1 MVHAAALVASTAES
15 AEFAEI
21 AEIVEPPRGDAR
33 LTGWDGIRLS
43 SLALRG
49 WDSLSEFRL
58 KDADNLRE
66 IHLGGCSRL
75 QLVRVRAHSDLHPT
89 IRLP

>member
-1 MVHAAALVASTAES
+1 MLGGGRGQVFACARHVDGRAAS
-15 AEFAEI
+15 
-21 AEIVEPPRGDAR
+21 PPRGDAR
-33 LTGWDGIRLS
+33 PTGWDGIRLF